1 MVVDLPDPL
10 GPVTIFLENMDEF
23 RRKYYRL
30 KFLFVELVSKIDNLE
45 SENNFFAELKSIK
58 TGISEIQ
65 SIKNDL
71 LADPNKEEFKKME
84 PELNNFAKQ
93 IQEKFDN
100 IIEKKRND
108 LAEIALKIGN
118 LQNSRKL
125 ANYNR

>member
-1 MVVDLPDPL
+1 
-10 GPVTIFLENMDEF
+10 MDDF

-30 KFLFVELVSKIDNLE
+30 KFLFVELVSKIDNLTD
-45 SENNFFAELKSIK
+45 ENTFFAELKSIK

-65 SIKNDL
+65 AIKNDL
-71 LADPNKEEFKKME
+71 LTGPGKEEFKKME

>member
-1 MVVDLPDPL
+1 
-10 GPVTIFLENMDEF
+10 MDDF

-30 KFLFVELVSKIDNLE
+30 KFLFVELVSKIDNLND
-45 SENNFFAELKSIK
+45 ENNFFAELKSIK
-58 TGISEIQ
+58 IGISEIQ
-65 SIKNDL
+65 AIKSDL
-71 LADPNKEEFKKME
+71 LAGPDKEEFKKME
-84 PELNNFAKQ
+84 AELNNFAKQ

>member
-1 MVVDLPDPL
+1 
-10 GPVTIFLENMDEF
+10 MDDF

-30 KFLFVELVSKIDNLE
+30 KFLFVELVSKIDNLTD
-45 SENNFFAELKSIK
+45 ENNFFAELKSIK

-65 SIKNDL
+65 TIKNDL
-71 LADPNKEEFKKME
+71 FADPNKEELKKME

-100 IIEKKRND
+100 IIEKKRKD

>member
-1 MVVDLPDPL
+1 
-10 GPVTIFLENMDEF
+10 MDEF

-30 KFLFVELVSKIDNLE
+30 KFLFVELVSKIDNLKD
-45 SENNFFAELKSIK
+45 ENNFFTELKSIK
-58 TGISEIQ
+58 IGISEIQ
-65 SIKNDL
+65 DIKSDL
-71 LADPNKEEFKKME
+71 LEGPNKEEFKKME
-84 PELNNFAKQ
+84 SELSNFAKQ

>member
-1 MVVDLPDPL
+1 
-10 GPVTIFLENMDEF
+10 MDDF
-23 RRKYYRL
+23 RQKYYRL
-30 KFLFVELVSKIDNLE
+30 KFLFVELISKIDKLKDEIDFFSELNNIKLE
-45 SENNFFAELKSIK
+45 
-58 TGISEIQ
+58 ISEIQ

-71 LADPNKEEFKKME
+71 VNGPNKEDLKKME

-108 LAEIALKIGN
+108 LTEIAIKIGN

>member
-1 MVVDLPDPL
+1 
-10 GPVTIFLENMDEF
+10 MDEF

-30 KFLFVELVSKIDNLE
+30 KFLFVELVSKIDNLKD
-45 SENNFFAELKSIK
+45 ENNFFTELKSIK
-58 TGISEIQ
+58 IGISEIQ
-65 SIKNDL
+65 AIKSDL
-71 LADPNKEEFKKME
+71 LAGPDKEEFKKME
-84 PELNNFAKQ
+84 SELSNFAKQ

>member
-1 MVVDLPDPL
+1 
-10 GPVTIFLENMDEF
+10 MDEF

-30 KFLFVELVSKIDNLE
+30 KYLFVELVAKIDRLVD
-45 SENNFFAELKSIK
+45 ENNFFNELNTIKSE
-58 TGISEIQ
+58 ISEIQ
-65 SIKNDL
+65 SIKADL
-71 LADPNKEEFKKME
+71 MGGPNSEYYKKME
-84 PELNNFAKQ
+84 PELTEFAKQ

-118 LQNSRKL
+118 LQNSKKL

>member
-1 MVVDLPDPL
+1 
-10 GPVTIFLENMDEF
+10 MDDF

-30 KFLFVELVSKIDNLE
+30 KFLFVELLSKIDKLTDE
-45 SENNFFAELKSIK
+45 SSFFNELNTIKSEIA
-58 TGISEIQ
+58 EIQ

-71 LADPNKEEFKKME
+71 VNGPNKEDLKKME
-84 PELNNFAKQ
+84 PELNNFTKQ
-93 IQEKFDN
+93 IQKKFDD

-108 LAEIALKIGN
+108 LAEIAVKIGN

>member
-1 MVVDLPDPL
+1 
-10 GPVTIFLENMDEF
+10 MDEF

-30 KFLFVELVSKIDNLE
+30 KFLFVELISKIDKLRD
-45 SENNFFAELKSIK
+45 ENNFFDELKNIK
-58 TGISEIQ
+58 IEISEIQ

-71 LADPNKEEFKKME
+71 MNSPNKEELKKME
-84 PELNNFAKQ
+84 PELNYFAKQ
-93 IQEKFDN
+93 IQEKFDD

-125 ANYNR
+125 ANYSR